1 MSTTTIFL
9 TRHGQT
15 EWNVQHRMQG
25 HMDSELTALGVQQAE
40 WLSRGMHTE
49 QLDVIYASPSPR
61 ALRTAEIIRG
71 ERSTPL
77 KTSEA
82 FKEIGMGVWEGSD
95 STELESEY
103 SEQHRNFWQDPE
115 QFKVEGSETFAE
127 VQARA
132 LGKLQEILIAHQ
144 GETILI
150 VTHTVVIK
158 LLPTIL
164 RAERCLSSGICLTFI
179 RPAYAGLILRM
190 VCRKS
195 CCMGIRAI
203 TKRVKLGWNH
213 NTSYRSDWV
222 YKKGGSSGA
231 LRTRRTAFLTSELE
245 ISFC

>member
-1 MSTTTIFL
+1 MSITTIFL

-40 WLSRGMHTE
+40 WLSRGMRTE

-82 FKEIGMGVWEGSD
+82 FKEIGMGVWEGRD
-95 STELESEY
+95 SNELESEY

-132 LGKLQEILIAHQ
+132 LGKLQEILVDHQ

-158 LLPTIL
+158 LLMAYFEGRALPKLWDLPYIYPTCLCRVDFTDGVPEIL
-164 RAERCLSSGICLTFI
+164 LHGDTSHYEESE
-179 RPAYAGLILRM
+179 AGM
-190 VCRKS
+190 ES
-195 CCMGIRAI
+195 
-203 TKRVKLGWNH
+203 
-213 NTSYRSDWV
+213 
-222 YKKGGSSGA
+222 
-231 LRTRRTAFLTSELE
+231 
-245 ISFC
+245 